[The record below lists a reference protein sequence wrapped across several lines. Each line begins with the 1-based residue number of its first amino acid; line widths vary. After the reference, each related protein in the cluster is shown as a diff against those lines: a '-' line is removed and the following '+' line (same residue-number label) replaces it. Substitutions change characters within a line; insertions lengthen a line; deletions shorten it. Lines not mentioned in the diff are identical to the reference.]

1 MVLTQTRPQMTETEI
16 PVIGRPDERTA
27 RIAYG
32 LHRRDEAT
40 LAELHRDYGRAVMNF
55 IRRATGDPATAEDL
69 HQEIFL
75 EIWRR
80 GPSYR
85 PERAALG
92 TWIMLIAR
100 SRTIDHLR
108 KRIPEPRDPSDPV
121 SAAVFDREDLSSS
134 PEAFVERWQMAT
146 LLERLPD
153 EEAQLLR
160 MRFHEELSQ
169 NEIADRTGVPLG
181 TVKTRM
187 VRALRRLRDMI
198 DEEGGR

>member
-1 MVLTQTRPQMTETEI
+1 MESPLPVTEAEA
-16 PVIGRPDERTA
+16 PGARRPDDRTVRLA
-27 RIAYG
+27 AG

-40 LAELHRDYGRAVMNF
+40 LAELHNDYGRAVMNF
-55 IRRATGDPATAEDL
+55 LRGAIADAAAAEDL

-75 EIWRR
+75 EVWRR

-108 KRIPEPRDPSDPV
+108 KRVPEPRDPSDPAQ
-121 SAAVFDREDLSSS
+121 SAVFDREDLSAS
-134 PEAFVERWQMAT
+134 PEEFVERWRMAT
-146 LLERLPD
+146 LLGRLPD
-153 EEAQLLR
+153 DEARLLR

-169 NEIADRTGVPLG
+169 NEIAERTGIALG

-187 VRALRRLRDMI
+187 VRALRRLRDMV

>member
-1 MVLTQTRPQMTETEI
+1 MTERDSRA
-16 PVIGRPDERTA
+16 VSRVDGRTA
-27 RIAYG
+27 RLAAG

-55 IRRATGDPATAEDL
+55 VRRATGDHAAAEDL

-85 PERAALG
+85 AERASLG

-108 KRIPEPRDPSDPV
+108 RRVPEPRDLSDPV
-121 SAAVFDREDLSSS
+121 AAAAFEREDLSAS
-134 PEAFVERWQMAT
+134 PEEFVERWRMST
-146 LLERLPD
+146 MLGRLPE

-169 NEIADRTGVPLG
+169 SEIAGRTGIALG

-187 VRALRRLRDMI
+187 VRALRRLRDMME
-198 DEEGGR
+198 EEGGR